1 MAKEMPRQQK
11 CCRGISLANEKTNKY
26 YEEKIYSPQSC
37 FNFCSMESFVS
48 VIATS

>member
-1 MAKEMPRQQK
+1 MAKEMPRQHL
-11 CCRGISLANEKTNKY
+11 CCRGISANEKTNKY